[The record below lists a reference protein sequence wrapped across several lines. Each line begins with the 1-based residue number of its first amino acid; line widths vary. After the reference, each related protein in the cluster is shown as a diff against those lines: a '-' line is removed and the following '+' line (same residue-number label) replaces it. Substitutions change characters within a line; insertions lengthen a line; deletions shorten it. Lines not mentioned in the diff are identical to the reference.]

1 MFGSRSVSSIDASCK
16 VEKTLR
22 ARRRQHPKWSCYLVP
37 NHLLAL
43 SGEYFSVALKLI
55 HPPALS

>member
-22 ARRRQHPKWSCYLVP
+22 ARRRQHPKWSCYL
-37 NHLLAL
+37 LAL